1 MNIKH
6 FLIVASLFMSAL
18 TSGQAVGAD
27 ENNGTANKAK
37 KGMFL
42 YTPPSLGAPATRV
55 GGGTRGVS
63 GEQARVLVLAPDHT
77 GLTTRAQPTLY
88 WYQSLPTDNDI
99 EITIV
104 DDNEINPLLEKVIHS
119 SKKTGIHSVS
129 LAKLGVT
136 LKKDIEYRWFVALIP
151 DKKHRSND
159 IITGGTIM
167 LVDETRLGARIPAR
181 STTAEQAAALAKS
194 GIWYDAIDALSTEIN
209 KTGNVQLKNVR
220 AELLTQVGLGEAV
233 GK

>member
-1 MNIKH
+1 MNTKH
-6 FLIVASLFMSAL
+6 LIILASLLVPAL
-18 TSGQAVGAD
+18 TPIHAMSDGPVSDAA
-27 ENNGTANKAK
+27 KAK
-37 KGMFL
+37 KGLFL
-42 YTPPSLGAPATRV
+42 YTPPKLGAPATRI
-55 GGGTRGVS
+55 GGGTRGIA
-63 GEQARVLVLAPDHT
+63 GEKAKILVLAPDHT

-119 SKKTGIHSVS
+119 SKKTGIQSIS
-129 LAKLGVT
+129 LSKLGVT

-167 LVDETRLGARIPAR
+167 RVDETRLGSSIPK
-181 STTAEQAAALAKS
+181 SGTAAAQAVALAKS
-194 GIWYDAIDALSTEIN
+194 GVWYDAIDALSSEIN
-209 KTGNVQLKNVR
+209 KTGNSQLKSTR
-220 AELLTQVGLGEAV
+220 AELLTQVGLGEAA